1 MGYKRNY
8 NSLLPDDFMLSEEF
22 ETIIE
27 QLENTK
33 DHFYITGKAGS
44 GKSTLLAYFRSITKK
59 NTAVL
64 APTGVAA
71 IRVKGQT
78 IHSFFGFPPKVIQTR
93 HIKKVRQIE
102 VLQNLETLI
111 IDEVSMV
118 RADVFDAIDY
128 SLRVHRKKLTQP
140 FGGVQLVVF
149 GDLFQL
155 PPVVNMD
162 ESGLLQRIYS
172 KGHFF
177 FHSNIF
183 QDAQFK
189 TLELYSIYR
198 QKDDHF
204 IHLLNSVRDGSIT
217 HSQID
222 NINDS
227 LIDHIEMDEGK
238 IILTT
243 TNARASS
250 INQKY
255 LSQLNEE
262 EFSYRGQATGQ
273 FYKELFPTDEILKL
287 KKGAQVIMI
296 KNDPEKRWVNGSI
309 GIIHDIAQ
317 KKIKVKIGNKIFEV
331 KKEKWDRIQYTY
343 DDNQQDLNNIS
354 FKINPGESF
363 AIVGPT
369 GSGKTTITNL
379 ITKFYEVD
387 TGNILIDGKD
397 INHYTLETVRSKIGV
412 ILQDVF
418 LFADTIFNNIT
429 LFNKDITME
438 NVENAAKELEIHDFI
453 NSLPG
458 GYSFNVSERGA
469 TLSAGQKQLIAFL
482 RVLVNNP
489 DILILDEATSSIDSY
504 SEELLKNAT
513 KKITKD
519 KTSII
524 IAHRLSTIESAD
536 KIIYM
541 ENGKILES
549 GNHKQLLSISNGK
562 FKKLYEE
569 QFVEELV

>member
-162 ESGLLQRIYS
+162 ESGLLERIYS

-309 GIIHDIAQ
+309 GIIHDSAQ
-317 KKIKVKIGNKIFEV
+317 KKIKVKIDNKIFEV

-343 DDNQQDLNNIS
+343 DDDQQEVQEEITGS
-354 FKINPGESF
+354 FKQYPMRLAWAITIHKSQGQTFEKVIIDMSQGSF
-363 AIVGPT
+363 APGQLYVALSRCISLEGIELLRPIKKSDIIV
-369 GSGKTTITNL
+369 
-379 ITKFYEVD
+379 
-387 TGNILIDGKD
+387 
-397 INHYTLETVRSKIGV
+397 
-412 ILQDVF
+412 
-418 LFADTIFNNIT
+418 NN
-429 LFNKDITME
+429 
-438 NVENAAKELEIHDFI
+438 
-453 NSLPG
+453 
-458 GYSFNVSERGA
+458 
-469 TLSAGQKQLIAFL
+469 QLIGFQD
-482 RVLVNNP
+482 R
-489 DILILDEATSSIDSY
+489 LI
-504 SEELLKNAT
+504 
-513 KKITKD
+513 
-519 KTSII
+519 
-524 IAHRLSTIESAD
+524 
-536 KIIYM
+536 
-541 ENGKILES
+541 
-549 GNHKQLLSISNGK
+549 
-562 FKKLYEE
+562 
-569 QFVEELV
+569 